1 MEIVDMDLKTVLV
14 VVDPTSE
21 NDALLERAVM
31 IGTCFNAR
39 LELFVAEHRGVL
51 EPSYPLEAASLEAAM
66 QGLVTSKQQ
75 WLDAYVERLTQA
87 GVQVTTEV
95 RWARHLYD
103 AVLERADE
111 IQADLILKE
120 THQHSLL
127 KRALF
132 TNTDWHLMRETS
144 RPIWFV
150 KREHVW
156 NARRRLL
163 AAVDPVHAREKSPE
177 LDLRILE
184 IAKLMATHLPA
195 ELHVVHAYEVAPTGL
210 MAEFDTLIKDF
221 PSYRREVMKRHR
233 TALENLMATAAPEA
247 ISYLE
252 DGVPE
257 RVLPQFVNRNAIDLT
272 VMGAVSRSGVDRILI
287 GSTAERVLD
296 NLESDILVVR

>member
-1 MEIVDMDLKTVLV
+1 MDLKTVLV
-14 VVDPTSE
+14 VVDPTDE
-21 NDALLERAVM
+21 NEALLERAAM

-39 LELFVAEHRGVL
+39 LELFLANQRGML
-51 EPSYPLEAASLEAAM
+51 EPDYPLEAASLQAAM
-66 QGLVTSKQQ
+66 QGFVTSKQQ
-75 WLDAYVERLTQA
+75 WLDVYVERLA
-87 GVQVTTEV
+87 GAGLEVTSEV
-95 RWARHLYD
+95 RWANRLYD
-103 AVLERADE
+103 AVLERAQE
-111 IQADLILKE
+111 IGADLILKE
-120 THQHSLL
+120 THQHSIL

-132 TNTDWHLMRETS
+132 TNTDWQLMRETS
-144 RPIWFV
+144 VPIWFV

-156 NARRRLL
+156 NTRRRLL

-184 IAKLMATHLPA
+184 MAHQLSNRLPA
-195 ELHVVHAYEVAPTGL
+195 ELHVVHAYEATPTGL
-210 MAEFDTLIKDF
+210 LAEFDTLVTDYPTF
-221 PSYRREVMKRHR
+221 RREVMKRHR
-233 TALENLMATAAPEA
+233 TALENLMATAAPDA

-272 VMGAVSRSGVDRILI
+272 IMGAVSRSGVDRILI

>member
-1 MEIVDMDLKTVLV
+1 M
-14 VVDPTSE
+14 
-21 NDALLERAVM
+21 
-31 IGTCFNAR
+31 
-39 LELFVAEHRGVL
+39 
-51 EPSYPLEAASLEAAM
+51 
-66 QGLVTSKQQ
+66 
-75 WLDAYVERLTQA
+75 
-87 GVQVTTEV
+87 
-95 RWARHLYD
+95 
-103 AVLERADE
+103 
-111 IQADLILKE
+111 
-120 THQHSLL
+120 
-127 KRALF
+127 
-132 TNTDWHLMRETS
+132 
-144 RPIWFV
+144 